1 MYIDVSVVHEL
12 YSMEAMGVLDP
23 VRDCYTVCICPDLTE
38 TLLNYS
44 GMELSPN
51 ANRKKLVTTAT
62 NA

>member
-38 TLLNYS
+38 TLLNLL
-44 GMELSPN
+44 GHGTFTQCKQKETGHHGN
-51 ANRKKLVTTAT
+51 
-62 NA
+62 